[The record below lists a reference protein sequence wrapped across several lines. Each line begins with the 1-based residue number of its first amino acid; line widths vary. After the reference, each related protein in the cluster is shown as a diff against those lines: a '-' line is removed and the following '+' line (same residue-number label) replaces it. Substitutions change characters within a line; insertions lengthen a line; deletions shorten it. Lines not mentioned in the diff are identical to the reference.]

1 MSKIKISMSQ
11 INTTVGSLDSNT
23 KKIIDKITKA
33 KKEKSNVICFPEL
46 SITGYPPED
55 LVLSDLFIKNN
66 IQALNSIKKH
76 TKNIIAIV
84 GFIDKDINGIYNS
97 AAILNNG
104 KIIEIYRK
112 TKLPNYGV
120 FDEKRYFHPGSK
132 VVVIQNNDIKI
143 GISICEDIWDDYE
156 ICKLQSNY
164 GCNLLIN
171 INGSPY
177 DINKKQSRIKHLSS
191 VSKNCNAHLVYLNLV
206 GGQDEL
212 IFDGSSLVFNN
223 SGNVIY
229 SLPSFEEKD
238 GIIDL
243 DINFNEPNKPLSNSP
258 QKYNLSVKDIDFQY
272 IHTKERN
279 KDHAITKTNE
289 IEDVYKALILGTRDY
304 LLKNKFNK
312 CLVSLSGGIDS
323 AVVTAIAAKAIGSKN
338 IVTVNLPSRYSSDHS
353 ITDSEKLCK
362 NLGINLIN
370 LPIEDSHKS
379 MEDSLNFIFK
389 NTKKNVAEENL
400 QARIRGNIIMT
411 ISNKFSLLV
420 LSTGNKSEIATGYA
434 TLYGDMAGGFSV
446 LKDVPKTMVYKL
458 ANYINK
464 VSDNYTIPLN
474 IINKPPSAELKPDQ
488 IDQDKLPKYEILDKI
503 IELYVEKKQNIK
515 EIMDNKILRKKIS
528 NDEILDII
536 QMIDRNEYK
545 RRQSAP
551 GVKITPLAFGK
562 DRRYPIASELKY
574 TYTNF
579 IHYDK

>member
-1 MSKIKISMSQ
+1 MVTIRVAAAQ
-11 INTTVGSLDSNT
+11 INTTVGD
-23 KKIIDKITKA
+23 IRG
-33 KKEKSNVICFPEL
+33 NVDLINEYINYAIRMDADVIAFPEL
-46 SITGYPPED
+46 TVPGYPPED
-55 LVLSDLFIKNN
+55 LVWRHDFIKTN
-66 IQALNSIKKH
+66 QDALSEIAKNS
-76 TKNIIAIV
+76 KNILSII
-84 GFIDKDINGIYNS
+84 GFVSSENGSLYNS
-97 AAILNNG
+97 AAGLFNG
-104 KIIEIYRK
+104 KTIFTYKKIN
-112 TKLPNYGV
+112 LPNYGV
-120 FDEKRYFHPGSK
+120 FDEKRYFHSGSK
-132 VVVIQNNDIKI
+132 VVVIQKNDIKI

-177 DINKKQSRIKHLSS
+177 DIDKKQSRINHLSS

-223 SGNVIY
+223 FGNVIY

-238 GIIDL
+238 GVVDL
-243 DINFNEPNKPLSNSP
+243 DLNFNEPNKALSNNLK
-258 QKYNLSVKDIDFQY
+258 KYNLSVKEIDFQY
-272 IHTKERN
+272 MYTKERN
-279 KDHAITKTNE
+279 RVRHISKINE
-289 IEDVYKALILGTRDY
+289 IEDVYKALILGTKDY
-304 LLKNKFNK
+304 LIKNKFNK

-323 AVVTAIAAKAIGSKN
+323 AVVTAIAAKAIGPKN
-338 IVTVNLPSRYSSDHS
+338 VVTVNLPSRYSSDHS
-353 ITDSEKLCK
+353 ITDSEKLCE

-370 LPIEDSHKS
+370 LPIEDAHRS
-379 MEDSLNFIFK
+379 MEDSLNFIFR

-488 IDQDKLPKYEILDKI
+488 VDQDKLPEYEILDKI

-515 EIMDNKILRKKIS
+515 EIMSNKILRKKIS
-528 NDEILDII
+528 NDETLDII

-574 TYTNF
+574 TYTKF
-579 IHYDK
+579 IHHDK

>member
-1 MSKIKISMSQ
+1 MSQ

-243 DINFNEPNKPLSNSP
+243 DLNFNEPNKLLSNSP

-312 CLVSLSGGIDS
+312 WLVSLSGGIDS

-574 TYTNF
+574 TYTKF
-579 IHYDK
+579 INYDK

>member
-1 MSKIKISMSQ
+1 MFLSDTKIVNEAPEHYIKI
-11 INTTVGSLDSNT
+11 V
-23 KKIIDKITKA
+23 KKACLANK
-33 KKEKSNVICFPEL
+33 VI
-46 SITGYPPED
+46 
-55 LVLSDLFIKNN
+55 FIHIPKN
-66 IQALNSIKKH
+66 AGTSIKK
-76 TKNIIAIV
+76 ALR
-84 GFIDKDINGIYNS
+84 
-97 AAILNNG
+97 LN
-104 KIIEIYRK
+104 
-112 TKLPNYGV
+112 KLPCHLFAN
-120 FDEKRYFHPGSK
+120 E
-132 VVVIQNNDIKI
+132 
-143 GISICEDIWDDYE
+143 
-156 ICKLQSNY
+156 
-164 GCNLLIN
+164 
-171 INGSPY
+171 
-177 DINKKQSRIKHLSS
+177 IKHTIGPKEFRKNVRICVIRNPWDRL
-191 VSKNCNAHLVYLNLV
+191 VS
-206 GGQDEL
+206 
-212 IFDGSSLVFNN
+212 
-223 SGNVIY
+223 IY
-229 SLPSFEEKD
+229 C
-238 GIIDL
+238 
-243 DINFNEPNKPLSNSP
+243 
-258 QKYNLSVKDIDFQY
+258 QQC
-272 IHTKERN
+272 TKKRN
-279 KDHAITKTNE
+279 KNHAITKINE

-515 EIMDNKILRKKIS
+515 D
-528 NDEILDII
+528 
-536 QMIDRNEYK
+536 
-545 RRQSAP
+545 
-551 GVKITPLAFGK
+551 F
-562 DRRYPIASELKY
+562 
-574 TYTNF
+574 F
-579 IHYDK
+579 

>member
-55 LVLSDLFIKNN
+55 LVLSELFIKNN
-66 IQALNSIKKH
+66 IQALNAIKKH

-84 GFIDKDINGIYNS
+84 GFIDKDIHGIYNS

-243 DINFNEPNKPLSNSP
+243 DLNFNEPNKPLSNSP

-272 IHTKERN
+272 IHTKKRN
-279 KDHAITKTNE
+279 KNHAITKINE

>member
-23 KKIIDKITKA
+23 KKIIEKITKA

-55 LVLSDLFIKNN
+55 LVLSELFIKNN

-84 GFIDKDINGIYNS
+84 GFIDKDIHGIYNS

-120 FDEKRYFHPGSK
+120 FDEKRYFHSGSK

-243 DINFNEPNKPLSNSP
+243 DLNFNEPNKPLSNSP

>member
-11 INTTVGSLDSNT
+11 INTIVGSLDSNT

-66 IQALNSIKKH
+66 IKALNSIKKH
-76 TKNIIAIV
+76 TKNIIVIV

-120 FDEKRYFHPGSK
+120 FDEKRYFHSGSK
-132 VVVIQNNDIKI
+132 VVVIQKNDIKI

-177 DINKKQSRIKHLSS
+177 DIDKKQSRINHLSS

-223 SGNVIY
+223 FGNVIY

-238 GIIDL
+238 GVVDL
-243 DINFNEPNKPLSNSP
+243 DLNFNEPNKALSNNLK
-258 QKYNLSVKDIDFQY
+258 KYNLSVKEIDFQY
-272 IHTKERN
+272 MYTKERSRVRHIS
-279 KDHAITKTNE
+279 KINE
-289 IEDVYKALILGTRDY
+289 IEDVYKALILGTKDY
-304 LLKNKFNK
+304 LIKNKFNK

-323 AVVTAIAAKAIGSKN
+323 AVVTAIAAKAIGPKN

-353 ITDSEKLCK
+353 ITDSEKLCE

-370 LPIEDSHKS
+370 LPIEDAHRS
-379 MEDSLNFIFK
+379 MEDSLNFIFR

-464 VSDNYTIPLN
+464 VNDNYTIPLN

-488 IDQDKLPKYEILDKI
+488 VDQDKLPEYEILDKI

-515 EIMDNKILRKKIS
+515 EIMSNKILRKKIS
-528 NDEILDII
+528 NDETLNII

>member
-503 IELYVEKKQNIK
+503 IELYVEKIEKLRTPYITTDCFVVIPKSKQKGPLLKHQGAMKIWFTADDKKLPIK
-515 EIMDNKILRKKIS
+515 IQVKMKHGIMELTLKD
-528 NDEILDII
+528 
-536 QMIDRNEYK
+536 YV
-545 RRQSAP
+545 QS
-551 GVKITPLAFGK
+551 
-562 DRRYPIASELKY
+562 E
-574 TYTNF
+574 
-579 IHYDK
+579 

>member
-23 KKIIDKITKA
+23 KKIIEKITKA

-55 LVLSDLFIKNN
+55 LVLSELFIKNN

-120 FDEKRYFHPGSK
+120 FDEKRYFHSGSK

-229 SLPSFEEKD
+229 SLPSFEEQD

-243 DINFNEPNKPLSNSP
+243 DLNHNEPNKPLSNNL

-272 IHTKERN
+272 IKTKERN
-279 KDHAITKTNE
+279 KKLALTKINV

-323 AVVTAIAAKAIGSKN
+323 AVVTAIASKAIGSKN

-370 LPIEDSHKS
+370 LPIEDSHRS

-389 NTKKNVAEENL
+389 NTEKNVAEENL

-464 VSDNYTIPLN
+464 VSGNYTIPLN

-488 IDQDKLPKYEILDKI
+488 IDQDKLPKYEILDKV

-515 EIMDNKILRKKIS
+515 EIMTNKILRKKIS

-574 TYTNF
+574 TYTKF
-579 IHYDK
+579 INYDK

>member
-23 KKIIDKITKA
+23 KKIIEKITKA

-55 LVLSDLFIKNN
+55 LVLSELFIKNN

-120 FDEKRYFHPGSK
+120 FDEKRYFHSGSK

-243 DINFNEPNKPLSNSP
+243 DLNFNEPNKALSNSL
-258 QKYNLSVKDIDFQY
+258 QKYNLSVKDIHFKY
-272 IHTKERN
+272 LHTKERN
-279 KDHAITKTNE
+279 KELPLSKINV

-323 AVVTAIAAKAIGSKN
+323 AVVTAIASKAIGSKN

-370 LPIEDSHKS
+370 LPIEDSHRS

-389 NTKKNVAEENL
+389 NTEKNVAEENL

-464 VSDNYTIPLN
+464 VSGNYTIPLN

-488 IDQDKLPKYEILDKI
+488 IDQDKLPKYEILDKV

-515 EIMDNKILRKKIS
+515 EIMTNKILRKKIS

-574 TYTNF
+574 TYTKF